1 MRKYGSA
8 EVWQAFVDL
17 FDYLSIA
24 AVIDDTIFCVHGGL
38 SPSIQRIDQIRV
50 LNRFKEVPIE
60 GPLSDLMWSDPDPDH
75 DGFKESPRYF
85 IMFFFVYACLV
96 VMIFFHFFNIEELGI
111 LLVRMLLLNFFK
123 QTM

>member
-24 AVIDDTIFCVHGGL
+24 AVIDNTIFCVHGGL

-60 GPLSDLMWSDPDPDH
+60 GPLADLMWSDPDPDH
-75 DGFKESPRYF
+75 DGFKESQR
-85 IMFFFVYACLV
+85 LV
-96 VMIFFHFFNIEELGI
+96 G
-111 LLVRMLLLNFFK
+111 
-123 QTM
+123 T